1 MQLMKNTENLTEKL
15 QAIIEMGNRVLAT
28 ETQGFQKQTFVN
40 EQKFHDFR
48 ISGLSLLSRIF
59 GDTSQHYTCFKSE
72 VTIPGSSRTKRG
84 IGILTSATRELQ
96 GNWLETTRGNITSEI
111 LEEFMDMARVHI
123 EKNAPAPAII
133 LMIAVLEK
141 HLRNLCQ
148 ANGIDVINRQQST
161 PAPKRSLQLAS
172 DGYKK
177 KLFDRAQNKKL
188 LSWLDLCDR
197 LNKDS
202 TLTVSTEQADK
213 MYRGIKRFLAATPY

>member
-1 MQLMKNTENLTEKL
+1 MKNRENLTEKL
-15 QAIIEMGNRVLAT
+15 QAIIEMGNKVLAT
-28 ETQGFQKQTFVN
+28 ETQGFQKQTFVD

-84 IGILTSATRELQ
+84 IGILTSAARELQ

-111 LEEFMDMARVHI
+111 LEEFMDIARTHI
-123 EKNAPAPAII
+123 EKNAPAAAII
-133 LMIAVLEK
+133 LLAAVLEK
-141 HLRNLCQ
+141 HLRNLCL
-148 ANGIDVINRQQST
+148 ANGIDVMNRQQST
-161 PAPKRSLQLAS
+161 PAPKRPLQLTS

-177 KLFDRAQNKKL
+177 KLFDRTQNKKL
-188 LSWLDLCDR
+188 LSWLELCDR
-197 LNKDS
+197 MNQDSDS

-213 MYRGIKRFLAATPY
+213 MYKDIKRFLAATPY

>member
-1 MQLMKNTENLTEKL
+1 MKNRENLTEKL
-15 QAIIEMGNRVLAT
+15 QAIIEMGNKVLAT
-28 ETQGFQKQTFVN
+28 ETQGFQKQTFVD

-84 IGILTSATRELQ
+84 IGILTSAARELQ

-111 LEEFMDMARVHI
+111 LEEFMDIARAYI
-123 EKNAPAPAII
+123 EKNAPAAAII
-133 LMIAVLEK
+133 LLAAILEK
-141 HLRNLCQ
+141 HLRNLCL
-148 ANGIDVINRQQST
+148 ANGIDVMNRQQST
-161 PAPKRSLQLAS
+161 PAPKRPLQLTS

-177 KLFDRAQNKKL
+177 KLFDRTQNKKL
-188 LSWLDLCDR
+188 LSWLELCDR
-197 LNKDS
+197 MNQDSDS

-213 MYRGIKRFLAATPY
+213 MYRDIKRFLAATPY

>member
-1 MQLMKNTENLTEKL
+1 MKNKENLTEKL
-15 QAIIEMGNRVLAT
+15 QAIIEMGNKVLAT
-28 ETQGFQKQTFVN
+28 ETQGFQKQTFVD

-48 ISGLSLLSRIF
+48 IAGLSLLSRIF

-96 GNWLETTRGNITSEI
+96 GNWLETTRGNITLEI
-111 LEEFMDMARVHI
+111 LEEFMDMARGYI
-123 EKNAPAPAII
+123 EMNTPAAAII
-133 LMIAVLEK
+133 LMNAVLEK

-148 ANGIDVINRQQST
+148 ANGIDIINRRQST

-172 DGYKK
+172 EGYKK
-177 KLFDRAQNKKL
+177 KLFDRGQNKKL
-188 LSWLDLCDR
+188 LSWLELCGRINQDP
-197 LNKDS
+197 

-213 MYRGIKRFLAATPY
+213 MYRGLRRFLTATPY